1 MSVIRRR
8 MRCSPRRMLKILI
21 ADDSEVVRQLLKKAL
36 SGERGWSLCGEAV
49 NGHQAVLLAHQ
60 LKPDLIVMDLAM
72 PMLDGLRA
80 SSEILKFA
88 PALPIVL
95 YTLHNN
101 PQIALEAKKAGIQ
114 AVVSKTDDM
123 KVLVETM
130 ARIASEVEKMSAVAT
145 ISNELFTA
153 VAVPEST
160 GGATQSDGAA
170 AEAAE
175 KAATGGAALAA
186 PAAMGRSGDT
196 TPLEVEPP
204 SPKISEP
211 PPDVS

>member
-1 MSVIRRR
+1 
-8 MRCSPRRMLKILI
+8 MLKILV
-21 ADDSEVVRQLLKKAL
+21 ADDSEVVRQLLKKAI
-36 SGERGWSLCGEAV
+36 SGERGWSLCGEAT
-49 NGHQAVLLAHQ
+49 NGQQAVLLAHQ

-72 PMLDGLRA
+72 PLLDGLRA
-80 SSEILKFA
+80 SSEILKLA

-123 KVLVETM
+123 KVLVETI
-130 ARIASEVEKMSAVAT
+130 ARVASEAEKMSAVAT

-153 VAVPEST
+153 VAGPESN
-160 GGATQSDGAA
+160 GGATTESVGAA
-170 AEAAE
+170 SEGAAE
-175 KAATGGAALAA
+175 EAATGGAALAA
-186 PAAMGRSGDT
+186 SAATATGLSGDT
-196 TPLEVEPP
+196 TPVEVEPP
-204 SPKISEP
+204 SPKVSEP